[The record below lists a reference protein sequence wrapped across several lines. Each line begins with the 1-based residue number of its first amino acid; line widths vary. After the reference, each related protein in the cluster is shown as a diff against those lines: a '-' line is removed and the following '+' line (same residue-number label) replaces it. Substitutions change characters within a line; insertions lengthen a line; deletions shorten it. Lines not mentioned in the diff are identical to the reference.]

1 MRQVKARLLKFNGL
15 YGDDDSD
22 ESEKDDKK
30 NRGISQSTNTMMM
43 AGEKTEIRIQ
53 PPILQSSSNPTP
65 LPKATEKKRE
75 SKWGKSSS
83 NEPNILMVRH

>member
-22 ESEKDDKK
+22 ESEKNDNK
-30 NRGISQSTNTMMM
+30 NRGISQSNNTMMT
-43 AGEKTEIRIQ
+43 GEKTEIKIQ

-65 LPKATEKKRE
+65 LPKPTEKKRE

-83 NEPNILMVRH
+83 NETNILMVRH